1 MITSPTCPTTH
12 NRAILFCYE
21 KSCFNCAF
29 ACTEDCLGEHTE
41 HRRALW
47 SGIERD
53 IIQMTELTLSKE
65 ELLLLEKQEKQLKI
79 VIEELK
85 TIQDGHYKA
94 IVNMKK
100 RLKLKDAAEKVT
112 LAIQSNKSS
121 QVTGADM
128 ANLIN

>member
-1 MITSPTCPTTH
+1 M
-12 NRAILFCYE
+12 
-21 KSCFNCAF
+21 
-29 ACTEDCLGEHTE
+29 E

-47 SGIERD
+47 SGIEQD
-53 IIQMTELTLSKE
+53 IIQMTELNLSKE

-94 IVNMKK
+94 TVNMKK

-121 QVTGADM
+121 QVTGEDM